1 MKYGVVG
8 EQGKQTDWIGR
19 RKGRE
24 KKNENTSRDSV
35 SVPIARSLPIT
46 RPLPTTRLLSGGIR
60 ADGIKPA
67 ANLGGQFRRLQHSS
81 YPDAGG
87 GLEHALCANGGQ
99 AYVAARVVEVAGTGG
114 VDH

>member
-8 EQGKQTDWIGR
+8 EQGKQTDWTGR

-24 KKNENTSRDSV
+24 KKSENTSSDSV
-35 SVPIARSLPIT
+35 SVLIARSLPIT
-46 RPLPTTRLLSGGIR
+46 RPLLLSGRIR

-67 ANLGGQFRRLQHSS
+67 ANLGGQFGRLQHGS
-81 YPDAGG
+81 YPDSGG
-87 GLEHALCANGGQ
+87 GLEHVLCANGGQ

-114 VDH
+114 MDH